1 MTESATCNNARVH
14 SGITRVAFLD
24 NVRLLDGV
32 RLLSGDRV
40 SGTPHAGPTGQAT
53 FEKGRRHERDR
64 LAAHLEEPDDVV
76 RGAIT
81 QPNPDHLRWR
91 PEQDTQPVKVLVLG
105 HDDESVIASIG
116 PDCTVRGGG
125 RPTSLTWTE
134 PGYRSASAS
143 TRRAARFS
151 SKSSL
156 GGCSGSRT
164 TGVGIPRAFAV
175 LRLTVK
181 STFVGCS
188 TGRSPG
194 FAPLK
199 ILSTWVALCGRGPKT
214 SAPYWRSPPLILL
227 SCAERVVRCPLAAVR
242 RRSVRHLHVPSLP
255 ALISTIVP
263 SGRTYWLPGAHGTDK
278 GQPGELWQ
286 ADLLS
291 EFVGVD
297 RA

>member
-1 MTESATCNNARVH
+1 MH
-14 SGITRVAFLD
+14 
-24 NVRLLDGV
+24 
-32 RLLSGDRV
+32 
-40 SGTPHAGPTGQAT
+40 GQ
-53 FEKGRRHERDR
+53 GRRPADLTDMDGTGVQVSQRVNKTGRQILVEKQSGWLLRQPDYSRPGERR
-64 LAAHLEEPDDVV
+64 ASAAH
-76 RGAIT
+76 I
-81 QPNPDHLRWR
+81 N
-91 PEQDTQPVKVLVLG
+91 
-105 HDDESVIASIG
+105 
-116 PDCTVRGGG
+116 
-125 RPTSLTWTE
+125 
-134 PGYRSASAS
+134 ASAGCGS
-143 TRRAARFS
+143 SAPRHSIRRPAR
-151 SKSSL
+151 
-156 GGCSGSRT
+156 T
-164 TGVGIPRAFAV
+164 MMAEGVGIPRAFAV

-278 GQPGELWQ
+278 GQPGELRQ